1 MSIAVAVAVVFVSV
15 LFLLVRSAE
24 HPLAATGIALQ
35 TLAGF
40 FATVQLWAN
49 SPSDSLLEWCSLQ
62 VEKRR
67 WWVAG
72 LLDGRL
78 RSLMLAAIWYQL
90 ASIALDL
97 SGRWN
102 MPAAVEWPVVICLLL
117 LLLTG
122 GVVLLFALAMFGAV
136 QLAGSG
142 GAPRGKALIA
152 LRARLRNSEWPWPL
166 VGVGF
171 LAGGLLQI
179 AGA

>member
-1 MSIAVAVAVVFVSV
+1 MSIAAAVAAVFVSV

-24 HPLAATGIALQ
+24 HPVAAAGIALQ

-49 SPSDSLLEWCSLQ
+49 SPSDSLLEWCARQ
-62 VEKRR
+62 VEKKR
-67 WWVAG
+67 WRVAG

-78 RSLMLAAIWYQL
+78 RSLVVAAVWYQL
-90 ASIALDL
+90 ASIALDF
-97 SGRWN
+97 SGRWD
-102 MPAAVEWPVVICLLL
+102 MPAAVEWPIVICLLL

-122 GVVLLFALAMFGAV
+122 GVVLLFSLAMYGAV
-136 QLAGSG
+136 QLTGSG

-152 LRARLRNSEWPWPL
+152 LRAQLRNSEWPWPL

-179 AGA
+179 AAA